1 MPPSTVPDIRN
12 APWMIVFIMYIS
24 QENIYEY
31 LIEIYWVSFLTELTE
46 TITSKTAFALAS
58 KSVELTNFLLWIY
71 STLISLLFE
80 KF

>member
-1 MPPSTVPDIRN
+1 MPRIRN
-12 APWMIVFIMYIS
+12 APWMIVFTNQNLMYIS

-71 STLISLLFE
+71 STLTSLLFE